1 MIQNILFDFD
11 CCFLQQEAIEFLIE
25 LGLRKFDVAEQ
36 QFRLESLRSLAAR
49 TEAHEVSRGQKMN
62 QQMQISKIDPTDI
75 KRASSLMETQLLPEV
90 QLVINYLKENNRQ
103 IIVFSRGFEELVF
116 PITDLLGIP
125 RRNVFTNRVVFDAA
139 SAVPEID
146 ESNPLFLQSGKVY
159 LAEFLKNAGRLLGP
173 TAVIGDSRA
182 DLSIRKSA
190 IADYFIYFQN
200 LRTDETTLS
209 EADFVIQQL
218 DQILPLVTS
227 PFFTHQKKSSAPC
240 EKETKKYHTVLVE
253 NIHPIATSKLKEAD
267 FGIQSYKHAPD
278 AGELEL
284 LTSKCNI
291 LGIRSKTQVR
301 AETLAKMQ
309 NLFVIGCFCIGTDQ
323 VDLAAAARLGIPVF
337 NAPYANTRSV
347 AELVAGMAIMLMRD
361 VLDKSNAAHR
371 GQWLKKTT
379 HAREL
384 RGKTLGIIG
393 YGHIG
398 SQVSILFEDLGL
410 KVIYYDIQDKL
421 PLGNAQRMPSLEML
435 LANADIVTLHVPD
448 TPETRDLMN
457 EMTLN
462 QMKSG
467 SILINSS
474 RGKVVDLNA
483 LKSTLT
489 SGRIIGAA
497 IDVFP
502 EEPASNQESFV
513 CELQNLP
520 NVILTPHIGG
530 STLEAQERIADEVS
544 SKLIN
549 FLKTGATVGAVNF
562 PEVDLPPTVDSY
574 RILHIHRNQP
584 QVLAK
589 IHNIFSQ
596 YQVYVTAELLKTR
609 DSIGYLI
616 VDIHRD
622 NSAPVPELLSRIT
635 ETIRVLKIDQS

>member
-49 TEAHEVSRGQKMN
+49 TEAHEVSRGHKMN
-62 QQMQISKIDPTDI
+62 QQLQISQINQADV
-75 KRASSLMETQLLPEV
+75 KRAASLMETQLLPEV
-90 QLVINYLKENNRQ
+90 QMVINYLKENNRQ
-103 IIVFSRGFEELVF
+103 IIVFSRGFEELVL
-116 PITDLLGIP
+116 PVTDLLEIP
-125 RRNVFTNRVVFDAA
+125 RRNVFSNRLLFEAG
-139 SAVPEID
+139 SEIPGID
-146 ESNPLFLQSGKVY
+146 DSNPLFLQSGKVY
-159 LAEFLKNAGRLLGP
+159 LAEYLKNQGRLLGP

-182 DLSIRKSA
+182 DLSIRKSG
-190 IADYFIYFQN
+190 IANYFIYFEN

-218 DQILPLVTS
+218 DQLLPLVTS
-227 PFFTHQKKSSAPC
+227 PFLTNQRKSPAPRD
-240 EKETKKYHTVLVE
+240 KETKKYHTILVE

-267 FGIQSYKHAPD
+267 FSIQSYKHAPD
-278 AGELEL
+278 AGELAL
-284 LTSKCNI
+284 LTSICNV
-291 LGIRSKTQVR
+291 LGIRSKTQLR
-301 AETLAKMQ
+301 AEILEKMQ
-309 NLFVIGCFCIGTDQ
+309 HLFVIGCFCIGTDQ
-323 VDLAAAARLGIPVF
+323 VDLEAAARHGIPVF

-361 VLDKSNAAHR
+361 VVDKSNAAHQ

-379 HAREL
+379 HACEL
-384 RGKTLGIIG
+384 RGKTVGIIG

-410 KVIYYDIQDKL
+410 KIIYYDIVDKL
-421 PLGNAQRMPSLEML
+421 PLGNARRMPSLEVL
-435 LANADIVTLHVPD
+435 LAEADIVTLHVPD
-448 TPETRDLMN
+448 TPETRGMIN
-457 EMTLN
+457 ERTGHL
-462 QMKSG
+462 MKSG
-467 SILINSS
+467 SILINTS
-474 RGKVVDLNA
+474 RGKVVDLNV
-483 LKSTLT
+483 LKSAIK

-497 IDVFP
+497 LDVFP
-502 EEPASNQESFV
+502 EEPGSNQDPFV

-544 SKLIN
+544 TKLIN
-549 FLKTGATVGAVNF
+549 FLKTGATIGAVNF
-562 PEVDLPPTVDSY
+562 PEADLPPTSDSY

-596 YQVYVTAELLKTR
+596 YQVNVTAEILKTR

-622 NSAPVPELLSRIT
+622 NPAPVPELLSRIT
-635 ETIRVLKIDQS
+635 ETIRVLKID